1 MTKTVKLNKKIA
13 EALEMELPPEEEIK
27 TLPVRVEPTELPV
40 PLNNPDLPSMV
51 DIDVRLL
58 EGEKQLEELIQK
70 ASAMLMDQYEQV
82 SEIEPQY
89 RNRHMEIASMF
100 MSTIVD
106 AVKHKNEL
114 QMKKKEQRMKEAK
127 FSTETVE
134 SGPKTINAAFF
145 GTREDLRKM
154 LKEDPKDG
162 DSE

>member
-1 MTKTVKLNKKIA
+1 MKTVKLNKKIA
-13 EALEMELPPEEEIK
+13 EALDMELPPEEAIN
-27 TLPVRVEPTELPV
+27 TLPVRIEPTELPV
-40 PLNNPDLPSMV
+40 PINNSDLPSMI
-51 DIDVRLL
+51 DIEVRLL

-70 ASAMLMDQYEQV
+70 ASAMLMDQYEMV
-82 SEIEPQY
+82 TEIEPQY

-114 QMKKKEQRMKEAK
+114 QIKKKEQRMKEAK
-127 FSTETVE
+127 FSTETAD
-134 SGPKTINAAFF
+134 SGPRTVNNTFF

-154 LKEDPKDG
+154 LEDDPKDK